1 MGRQTPG
8 FTYIYLPG
16 PATLIVYSSPWT
28 RFGSLRQGWPADNP
42 SECFWLQARVTSRRG
57 TDVAIIRMAG
67 VRHLTFLRCSDIK
80 KPPMCLGGLSVL
92 DSFLARPPAMAPCD
106 HQTMVRHPRDSESR
120 TGSVERTLEFGT
132 EQMRSGARSHTAT
145 TVHQLRYGISR
156 Y

>member
-1 MGRQTPG
+1 MSSSGAKYQMGRQTPG

-16 PATLIVYSSPWT
+16 PATLIVYYSPWT

-67 VRHLTFLRCSDIK
+67 ARHLTFLRCSDIK

-92 DSFLARPPAMAPCD
+92 DSSSSPGRR
-106 HQTMVRHPRDSESR
+106 QWPR
-120 TGSVERTLEFGT
+120 
-132 EQMRSGARSHTAT
+132 AT
-145 TVHQLRYGISR
+145 TKRWSGTPEIQKAEPDRLNGPWNLEPSK
-156 Y
+156 